1 MVTGEDEEV
10 EVKVEVEVEEQ
21 LRGEKPVLEKQHDT
35 IEVLSEKSM
44 FIFCFFLFGLRCSYQ
59 CYMH

>member
-10 EVKVEVEVEEQ
+10 EIKIEVEEQ
-21 LRGEKPVLEKQHDT
+21 LRGEKPVPEKQHDT

-44 FIFCFFLFGLRCSYQ
+44 YIF
-59 CYMH
+59 

>member
-21 LRGEKPVLEKQHDT
+21 PRGEKPVPENQHDI

-44 FIFCFFLFGLRCSYQ
+44 YIF
-59 CYMH
+59 

>member
-21 LRGEKPVLEKQHDT
+21 LRGEKPVPEKQHDT

-44 FIFCFFLFGLRCSYQ
+44 YIF
-59 CYMH
+59 